1 MEVEPKID
9 IVTIPPSILQVF
21 QTWRCQGGT
30 LGWLS
35 TVELHFLQHRVS
47 ELMHSYTSDSSPSP
61 LHLVVVKVPRRQ
73 IQCSSYYHQLL
84 ISSSMLAWCDVDEL
98 PMVHP
103 PPWDSVLWCIRSF
116 DVWFWYQKVLRF
128 LPYIALFPILVF
140 TSTGR
145 WVIFVHHYLFIS
157 FNYYLLLTQAQQR
170 TVCLLMHSTLTYAQP
185 SCTVYK
191 DIMDTHFQ

>member
-9 IVTIPPSILQVF
+9 IVTIPLSILQVF
-21 QTWRCQGGT
+21 QTWHCQGGT
-30 LGWLS
+30 LGWSS
-35 TVELHFLQHRVS
+35 TVKLHFLQHRVS
-47 ELMHSYTSDSSPSP
+47 ELMHSCTSDPSPSP
-61 LHLVVVKVPRRQ
+61 LHLVVVKVPHRQ

-84 ISSSMLAWCDVDEL
+84 ISSSMLAWCDADEL

-103 PPWDSVLWCIRSF
+103 SPWDSVLWCMILISEGVTIF
-116 DVWFWYQKVLRF
+116 TLH
-128 LPYIALFPILVF
+128 ALFPILVS
-140 TSTGR
+140 TSTGC
-145 WVIFVHHYLFIS
+145 WAIFVHCYLFIP
-157 FNYYLLLTQAQQR
+157 FNYYLLLTQAQQC